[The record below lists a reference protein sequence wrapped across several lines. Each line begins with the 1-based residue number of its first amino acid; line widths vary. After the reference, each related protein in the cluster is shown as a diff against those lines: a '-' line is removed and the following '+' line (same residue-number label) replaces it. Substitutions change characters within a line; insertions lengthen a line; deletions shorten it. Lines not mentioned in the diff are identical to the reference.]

1 MIYEDETIKI
11 FLEDNKLTMQFKVQI
26 IKMKTMII
34 NKKILRTILYIN
46 FRDIAYIIEKY
57 IEKINYIYYQ
67 RNSYFS

>member
-1 MIYEDETIKI
+1 M
-11 FLEDNKLTMQFKVQI
+11 
-26 IKMKTMII
+26 IKMKTVII

>member
-1 MIYEDETIKI
+1 M
-11 FLEDNKLTMQFKVQI
+11 
-26 IKMKTMII
+26 IKMKTLII
-34 NKKILRTILYIN
+34 NKKNIKNNFIIN